1 MPRANWNNREA
12 TPVRL
17 QLMHGSGLTP
27 NVVATDL
34 ESAVRGSGV
43 QSLLL
48 HTSLLQLANRVAIL
62 RALGKS
68 EVHCLHP
75 GSGDNMTGSLSS
87 ALRWESHR
95 QGWFEIW
102 FIHKV
107 RHAMVRSADYED
119 LLWVASH
126 KLSDTFMLTNLSV
139 DSLWRCWLISK
150 HQLGIHIHKQNVE
163 QLRRVLRRKGFTLT
177 PDSDMVIRI
186 PSGT

>member
-1 MPRANWNNREA
+1 
-12 TPVRL
+12 
-17 QLMHGSGLTP
+17 MHDSGLTP

-75 GSGDNMTGSLSS
+75 GSGEQTTGSLRS
-87 ALRWESHR
+87 ALRWVSHK
-95 QGWFEIW
+95 QGWLEIR
-102 FIHKV
+102 FILKV
-107 RHAMVRSADYED
+107 RHTMVHDAEYEE
-119 LLWVASH
+119 LLWIVSH

-177 PDSDMVIRI
+177 PDSEMVIRI
-186 PSGT
+186 PSGTQYS